1 MLVNG
6 ALNEQRVVDQVVGTF
21 ESIFPRNAVESFS
34 VPNVISVITIAL
46 MVGGAI
52 SYLNDWKDN
61 HMSDDDELLA
71 PIDMGGIE
79 MKPTSKK
86 KRSRTRSSSES
97 TRGGDV
103 GNPIEVKSHKNSFF
117 NDQGPR
123 ANSTA
128 LAAKSK
134 DEFDEM
140 PSAQVLLQFCM
151 EMSNLSNT
159 VVGWVVSLAPLCMG
173 FLIARSLA
181 EAGSLLDLMR
191 NVGVYVAACLTG
203 MFIHVAI
210 VMPALLYYF
219 TGINPYRHMYNC
231 RKAILVAFSTAS
243 SIATLPMTIQCCVK
257 TKLVSPVVANV
268 VLPMG
273 TNLVKDGLAV
283 GLSCAV
289 MFLAHSDDLSSKL
302 SVIVWFSMSVSA
314 FLGAIGTAPI
324 QSAGLVTVITVWE
337 AGFPNHDV
345 PSALS
350 YLQAIDFVTDRFV
363 TTTGVI
369 SNIVITTILQFMIDK
384 EISSQEAK
392 TRGSEV

>member
-1 MLVNG
+1 
-6 ALNEQRVVDQVVGTF
+6 
-21 ESIFPRNAVESFS
+21 
-34 VPNVISVITIAL
+34 

-52 SYLNDWKDN
+52 VYLNDWKDN
-61 HMSDDDELLA
+61 QMSDDDEMLCPL
-71 PIDMGGIE
+71 DLGDIE
-79 MKPTSKK
+79 MKPPSKK
-86 KRSRTRSSSES
+86 KRSKAS
-97 TRGGDV
+97 GGDSV
-103 GNPIEVKSHKNSFF
+103 KVNTMLIDNSIPAPPISTP
-117 NDQGPR
+117 PR
-123 ANSTA
+123 SRTA
-128 LAAKSK
+128 FSKSK
-134 DEFDEM
+134 NTSEFDEL
-140 PSAQVLLQFCM
+140 PTAQVVLQFCM

-159 VVGWVVSLAPLCMG
+159 VVGWIVSAAPLCMG
-173 FLIARSLA
+173 FLIARSLGD
-181 EAGSLLDLMR
+181 AGSLVDLMQ

-203 MFIHVAI
+203 MLIHVT
-210 VMPALLYYF
+210 VVLPALLHYF
-219 TGINPYRHMYNC
+219 TGLNPYTHIFSC

-243 SIATLPMTIQCCVK
+243 SIATLPMTIQCCVQ
-257 TKLVSPVVANV
+257 TNCVSPVIANV

-289 MFLAHSDDLSSKL
+289 MFLAHSDNLSSKL

-345 PSALS
+345 PSAIS
-350 YLQAIDFVTDRFV
+350 YLQAIDFITDRFV

-384 EISSQEAK
+384 ERSRNEAK
-392 TRGSEV
+392 TRGSVS